1 MERGSQKQCAYFKD
15 EDGFQLID
23 VKKILAKFLMANLM
37 KGLSNRVFFCS
48 FFLKRKKRPFKVQP
62 LTAQDTRTKRER
74 DQIFHMLFGISP
86 ITLCNMTALSQH
98 NALGRND
105 KRRFSQL
112 HLKKPQHFK
121 QAT

>member
-1 MERGSQKQCAYFKD
+1 MAA
-15 EDGFQLID
+15 LI
-23 VKKILAKFLMANLM
+23 KA
-37 KGLSNRVFFCS
+37 LSNSVPL
-48 FFLKRKKRPFKVQP
+48 FLLFKEKTPLKVRP
-62 LTAQDTRTKRER
+62 LTAPDTRTERER

-112 HLKKPQHFK
+112 HLKKPQNFK

>member
-1 MERGSQKQCAYFKD
+1 
-15 EDGFQLID
+15 
-23 VKKILAKFLMANLM
+23 MAARL
-37 KGLSNRVFFCS
+37 KGLSNRVFLCS
-48 FFLKRKKRPFKVQP
+48 FSLKRKKRPSKVHP
-62 LTAQDTRTKRER
+62 LTAQDTCTKRER